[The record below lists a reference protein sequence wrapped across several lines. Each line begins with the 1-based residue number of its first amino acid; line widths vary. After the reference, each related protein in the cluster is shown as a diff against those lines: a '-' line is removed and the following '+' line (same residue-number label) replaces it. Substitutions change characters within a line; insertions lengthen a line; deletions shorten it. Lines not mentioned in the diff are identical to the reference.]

1 MASPVGFCLTDYAI
15 LLGALPE
22 ATSVSEVELM
32 PLVTAQNNYN
42 DTELNTAFIQDIP
55 SCDKYIDRLLMLLQR
70 LLLKYAGAFE
80 RHTVYLVLPE
90 FAGPDNPRLAELLQ
104 KILSSCPG
112 LLQSEHSRV
121 FPYGC
126 AGSLMALAAAQ
137 RQLQQVPDNRIW
149 LIAVDSYSVETE
161 LIAIAKRAPQWVLSE
176 AAVGLC
182 LTGAVK
188 AGVQLRLS
196 QSDACLN
203 AERETP
209 DDNVLGALFRQVTAQ
224 SPVLQ
229 QIYLP
234 DSGEFTATERWLLQY
249 HWLSGVVDE
258 NTRCI
263 LPSYF
268 TGELRACGGI
278 YRLLH
283 LLQAYKTKRIQGPT
297 LQFELSER
305 QYRAVAVFD
314 VQD

>member
-1 MASPVGFCLTDYAI
+1 MAPPVGICMKEYAI
-15 LLGALPE
+15 LLGAFPE
-22 ATSVSEVELM
+22 ANSVSEIELM
-32 PLVTAQNNYN
+32 PLVPAQKKYN
-42 DTELNTAFIQDIP
+42 DTELNTAFIQHTP
-55 SCDKYIDRLLMLLQR
+55 VCDTYADRLHMLLQR

-80 RHTVYLVLPE
+80 QHTVYLVLPE
-90 FAGPDNPRLAELLQ
+90 FAGPDNPKLAELLQ

-137 RQLQQVPDNRIW
+137 RQLQQAPDNRIW
-149 LIAVDSYSVETE
+149 LIAVDSYGVETE

-176 AAVGLC
+176 AAVALC

-188 AGVQLRLS
+188 AGVQLRVC
-196 QSDACLN
+196 QSDACVN

-209 DDNVLGALFRQVTAQ
+209 DDSVLGALFRQVAAQ

-234 DSGEFTATERWLLQY
+234 DSGEFAATEQWLLQY

-258 NTRCI
+258 NTRSV

-268 TGELRACGGI
+268 TGELRSCGGL

-283 LLQAYKTKRIQGPT
+283 LLQAYKTKRLQGTT